1 MKNIFLIG
9 HTSPWLKLPL
19 GYEGIRF
26 AGLSE
31 VLV

>member
-1 MKNIFLIG
+1 MEDIFLIV